1 MSDGPHKS
9 LNMTRGWKKLAE
21 RADQTAF
28 EPDQVAEK
36 VAPALDEDWREDG
49 CGELIRNIRNLLGD
63 TRQTSLFGNQ
73 KAAELEAARRDLA
86 AGHGLR
92 RLVLDHVIQA
102 LAQGHEGADAL
113 HQGTNNA
120 LCERAARGALQ
131 VEEHFIRRS
140 NDVRAADV
148 RARINDAVSRAP
160 IDGFARHAAG
170 LEAQAPS
177 RQSKK
182 ATSVSPRWTAITG
195 SAVSAPHACSDGL
208 AFTPPS

>member
-9 LNMTRGWKKLAE
+9 LNMNNGWKKLAQ

-28 EPDQVAEK
+28 EPDAVAEK
-36 VAPALDEDWREDG
+36 VVPALDKDWREG
-49 CGELIRNIRNLLGD
+49 SCGELVRNIRTLLGD

-73 KAAELEAARRDLA
+73 KAAELESTRRDLA

-102 LAQGHEGADAL
+102 LAKGHEGAAAL
-113 HQGTNNA
+113 HQGIHNA

-131 VEEHFIRRS
+131 VEEHYIRRS
-140 NDVRAADV
+140 NGERAANV
-148 RARINDAVSRAP
+148 RTRINEATSRAP

-170 LEAQAPS
+170 LDPQ
-177 RQSKK
+177 
-182 ATSVSPRWTAITG
+182 G
-195 SAVSAPHACSDGL
+195 SSHQTQKQQELDDGVRL
-208 AFTPPS
+208 P

>member
-9 LNMTRGWKKLAE
+9 LNMNRGWKKLVE

-36 VAPALDEDWREDG
+36 VVPALDEEWREHG
-49 CGELIRNIRNLLGD
+49 CGELVRIISDLLGD

-73 KAAELEAARRDLA
+73 KAAELETARRDLA

-102 LAQGHEGADAL
+102 LAKGQEGADAL
-113 HQGTNNA
+113 HQGINNA

-140 NDVRAADV
+140 NDARAADV

-160 IDGFARHAAG
+160 VDGFARHAAG
-170 LEAQAPS
+170 LVSQGPS
-177 RQSKK
+177 RQSQKQQELD
-182 ATSVSPRWTAITG
+182 
-195 SAVSAPHACSDGL
+195 DGVRL
-208 AFTPPS
+208 P

>member
-9 LNMTRGWKKLAE
+9 LNMNNGWKKLAQ

-28 EPDQVAEK
+28 ESDAVAEK
-36 VAPALDEDWREDG
+36 VIPALDEDWREDG
-49 CGELIRNIRNLLGD
+49 CGELVRNIRNLLGD

-73 KAAELEAARRDLA
+73 KAAELETARRDLA

-102 LAQGHEGADAL
+102 LAKGREGADAL
-113 HQGTNNA
+113 HQGINNA

-131 VEEHFIRRS
+131 VEEHYIRRS

-148 RARINDAVSRAP
+148 RTRINEAVSRAP
-160 IDGFARHAAG
+160 IDGYARHAAG
-170 LEAQAPS
+170 LDAQGPS
-177 RQSKK
+177 RQSQKQQD
-182 ATSVSPRWTAITG
+182 VD
-195 SAVSAPHACSDGL
+195 DGVRL
-208 AFTPPS
+208 P